1 MKTLFGLSLA
11 FGDQFAKSFEVTMD
25 LTGIS
30 SDARESMLR
39 AAFAAAE
46 DQALIVLSEMEQRR
60 VEALE
65 RTP

>member
-11 FGDQFAKSFEVTMD
+11 FGDQLPKSFEVTMD
-25 LTGIS
+25 ITGIS
-30 SDARESMLR
+30 SDVREHLLR

-60 VEALE
+60 VEVLE
-65 RTP
+65 RAP